1 MIQRR
6 GFLAGLG
13 ALLAAPAIIRTPGLL
28 MPVRPVVTLVLAGV
42 DFGKDNE
49 TIVFCS
55 TPSSMENGLFW
66 RRWMDLTAK
75 DVDYITGC
83 SLEMLGTP
91 SREQSSAAIEERR
104 RLIFGDWSDAVV
116 APAYPGRVRRRG

>member
-6 GFLAGLG
+6 GFLTGLG

-28 MPVRPVVTLVLAGV
+28 MPVRPVVVTATDLERDEGMS
-42 DFGKDNE
+42 
-49 TIVFCS
+49 VFFS
-55 TPSSMENGLFW
+55 TPATSENGLFW

-75 DVDYITGC
+75 DVDCITGC

-91 SREQSSAAIEERR
+91 SREQSSVAIEERR